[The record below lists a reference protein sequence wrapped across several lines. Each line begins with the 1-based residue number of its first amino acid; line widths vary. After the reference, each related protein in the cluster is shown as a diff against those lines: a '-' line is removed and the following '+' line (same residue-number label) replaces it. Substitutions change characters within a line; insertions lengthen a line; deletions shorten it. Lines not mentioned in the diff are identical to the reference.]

1 MGKLRQRSA
10 ISADCQPDT
19 NIRKRSNAVILRFLA
34 DFDEVSFSVAEF
46 EDLRVA
52 TVLDWSHEN
61 AATGKLFVR
70 FL

>member
-1 MGKLRQRSA
+1 VQTVSLTPTSVNA
-10 ISADCQPDT
+10 P
-19 NIRKRSNAVILRFLA
+19 NAVILRFLA